1 VLRVANLF
9 IAIIRGALAAVLTSI
24 ISTVIV
30 MSRLEQD
37 FQEVSD
43 NPPPGLVVL
52 PIIAFV
58 IGMFIF
64 PWPRKYDYD

>member
-1 VLRVANLF
+1 
-9 IAIIRGALAAVLTSI
+9 
-24 ISTVIV
+24 
-30 MSRLEQD
+30 LERTQLQL
-37 FQEVSD
+37 QEVSD